1 MKHNRKPQ
9 ARRMTKFERETE
21 RRRKE
26 MLGNIAGRVGR
37 IPTSR
42 VKIEVAAGMPRSWI
56 RLMLPERRY
65 RPTVQV

>member
-1 MKHNRKPQ
+1 MKHNHKPQ
-9 ARRMTKFERETE
+9 PRRMSKFERETE

-26 MLGNIAGRVGR
+26 MLGHIAGRVGR

-42 VKIEVAAGMPRSWI
+42 VKIEAAAGTSRSWI